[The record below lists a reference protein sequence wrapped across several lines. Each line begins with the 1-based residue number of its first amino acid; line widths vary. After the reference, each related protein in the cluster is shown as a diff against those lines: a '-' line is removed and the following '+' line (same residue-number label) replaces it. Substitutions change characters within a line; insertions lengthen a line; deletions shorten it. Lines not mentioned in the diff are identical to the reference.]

1 MLPAVTA
8 YFPRLEDD
16 EVHVWLAN
24 LDTCSECLER
34 PGGILSEDER
44 ERTTRFHSR
53 LDAAR
58 WAASRIVLR
67 SLLGRYL
74 FLEPRDISFQIGA
87 TGKPDVA
94 IPSGRRQIQFNMSH
108 SDAVGLY
115 AVSRFR
121 RVGIDVERMRR
132 LPDFASLA
140 QRMFAPDEQ
149 RVLQGLPDAQRTAAF
164 FRFWTRKEAYLKAT
178 GQGLAS
184 VEEMYSAE
192 PGRWLVMTLPVVS
205 GYAASLAIEGTPSR
219 LRFGRWQER
228 AA

>member
-1 MLPAVTA
+1 
-8 YFPRLEDD
+8 
-16 EVHVWLAN
+16 
-24 LDTCSECLER
+24 LER
-34 PGGILSEDER
+34 PAGILSQDER
-44 ERTTRFHSR
+44 ERTMRFHSR
-53 LDAAR
+53 LDASR

-67 SLLGRYL
+67 SLLARYL
-74 FLEPRDISFQIGA
+74 LVDPCAVSFQTGV

-94 IPSGRRQIQFNMSH
+94 IPPGRRPIQFNMSH

-115 AVSRFR
+115 AVARFR

-132 LPDFASLA
+132 LPDFDSLA

-149 RVLQGLPDAQRTAAF
+149 RALQELPDAQRSAAF

-184 VEEMYSAE
+184 AEGKHSSE
-192 PGRWLVMTLPVVS
+192 PGRWLVMTLPAVS
-205 GYAASLAIEGTPSR
+205 GDAASLAIEGRPSR
-219 LRFGRWQER
+219 LRFGRWPER